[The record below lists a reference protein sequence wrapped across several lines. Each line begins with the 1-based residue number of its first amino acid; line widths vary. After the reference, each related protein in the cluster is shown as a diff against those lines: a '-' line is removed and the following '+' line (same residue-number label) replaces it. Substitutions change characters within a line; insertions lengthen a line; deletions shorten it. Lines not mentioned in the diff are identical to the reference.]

1 MSKEDHHAESGLN
14 AGPQIDATSVQ
25 ASVTPGA
32 LPQARRTEVTP
43 SPGEGAGGKAIFIL
57 GPTASGKT
65 ALAMQLADRYPV
77 ELVSIDSAQ
86 VFRDMNV
93 GTAKPDAETLARYP
107 HHLIDLISPEQNY
120 SAAQFCGDALRVM
133 ADITAR
139 GKIPLLVGGTMLY
152 YKALTEGL
160 ADMPKADASIRAA
173 IDAEAAIHGWPHMH
187 AELAKLDP
195 DSAARLKPNDAQRIQ
210 RALEVVRL
218 TGRTMA
224 EIYAEQPRHEL
235 PYRRLT
241 LALMPTDR
249 AWLHERIAL
258 RFDLMLQQ
266 GLIEETRALRA
277 KYALQAGLPSMR
289 CVGYR
294 QVWEMLEGEIP
305 PPELRDRGI
314 FATRQ
319 FAKRQITWLNSLP
332 NLALFDCLKPAL
344 ADTIQTHVDRFLS
357 STL

>member
-1 MSKEDHHAESGLN
+1 MQN
-14 AGPQIDATSVQ
+14 YP
-25 ASVTPGA
+25 P
-32 LPQARRTEVTP
+32 
-43 SPGEGAGGKAIFIL
+43 AIFIL

-65 ALAMQLADRYPV
+65 ALSMQLADRFPV

-86 VFRDMNV
+86 VFRDMNI
-93 GTAKPDAETLARYP
+93 GTAKPDAATLQRYP
-107 HHLIDLISPEQNY
+107 HHLIDLISPEESY
-120 SAAQFCGDALRVM
+120 SAAQFCTDALRVM

-139 GKIPLLVGGTMLY
+139 GKVPVIVGGTMLY

-160 ADMPKADASIRAA
+160 ADLPQADPELRTA
-173 IDAEAAIHGWPHMH
+173 IDTEAAARGWPALH

-195 DSAARLKPNDAQRIQ
+195 ETAARLKPNDSQRIQ

-218 TGRTMA
+218 TGEPMA
-224 EIYAEQPRHEL
+224 AIYARQQRAPL

-241 LALMPTDR
+241 IALMPTER

-258 RFDLMLQQ
+258 RFDEMLAQ
-266 GLIEETRALRA
+266 GLVAETEALRA
-277 KYALQAGLPSMR
+277 KYRLHGDLPSMR

-294 QVWEMLEGEIP
+294 QVWDMLEGQMP
-305 PPELRDRGI
+305 AAELRDRGI

-332 NLALFDCLKPAL
+332 NLALFDCLKPGL
-344 ADTIQTHVDRFLS
+344 TETIDTNVAHFLTNAS
-357 STL
+357 

>member
-1 MSKEDHHAESGLN
+1 MMGS
-14 AGPQIDATSVQ
+14 
-25 ASVTPGA
+25 
-32 LPQARRTEVTP
+32 LPP
-43 SPGEGAGGKAIFIL
+43 AIFIL

-65 ALAMQLADRYPV
+65 ALAMQLADQFPV

-93 GTAKPDAETLARYP
+93 GTAKPDAATLAKYP
-107 HHLIDLISPEQNY
+107 HHLTDLISPEETY
-120 SAAQFCGDALRVM
+120 SAARFCSDALRVM
-133 ADITAR
+133 GEITAR
-139 GKIPLLVGGTMLY
+139 GKVPVIVGGTMLY

-160 ADMPKADASIRAA
+160 ADMPKADAAIRAQ

-187 AELAKLDP
+187 LELAKLDP
-195 DSAARLKPNDAQRIQ
+195 ESAARLKPNDAQRIQ

-224 EIYAEQPRHEL
+224 EIYATQERQPF
-235 PYRRLT
+235 PYKRLT
-241 LALMPTDR
+241 IALMPTDR

-258 RFDLMLQQ
+258 RFDMMLAQ
-266 GLIEETRALRA
+266 GLVEETRTLRS
-277 KYALQAGLPSMR
+277 KYQLHAELPSMR
-289 CVGYR
+289 SVGYR

-305 PPELRDRGI
+305 PQELRDRGI

-332 NLALFDCLKPAL
+332 NLALFDCMKPAL
-344 ADTIQTHVDRFLS
+344 AETINSNVNSFLS
-357 STL
+357 TTP

>member
-1 MSKEDHHAESGLN
+1 MAN
-14 AGPQIDATSVQ
+14 
-25 ASVTPGA
+25 
-32 LPQARRTEVTP
+32 LPP
-43 SPGEGAGGKAIFIL
+43 AIFVL

-65 ALAMQLADRYPV
+65 ALAMQLADQFPV

-93 GTAKPDAETLARYP
+93 GTAKPDAATLAKYP
-107 HHLIDLISPEQNY
+107 HHLIDLISPEETY
-120 SAAQFCGDALRVM
+120 SAARFCSDALRTM
-133 ADITAR
+133 GEIRAR
-139 GKIPLLVGGTMLY
+139 GKVPLIVGGTMLY

-160 ADMPKADASIRAA
+160 ADMPKADAGIRAQ

-187 AELAKLDP
+187 MELAKVDP
-195 DSAARLKPNDAQRIQ
+195 ESAARLKPNDAQRIQ

-224 EIYAEQPRHEL
+224 EIYATQERQPF

-241 LALMPTDR
+241 IALMPTDR

-258 RFDLMLQQ
+258 RFDMMLAQ
-266 GLIEETRALRA
+266 GLVEEARTLRNKYPLRA
-277 KYALQAGLPSMR
+277 DLPSMR
-289 CVGYR
+289 SVGYR

-305 PPELRDRGI
+305 PQELRDRGI

-332 NLALFDCLKPAL
+332 NLALFDCMKPAL
-344 ADTIQTHVDRFLS
+344 AETINSNVNSFLS
-357 STL
+357 TTP